1 MNLMAVFNYHT
12 KSIWNVGNLLSL
24 SHNDKFGILEDIHNR
39 KQIAV
44 HSYSIIYQF
53 SKKFRMTID
62 VKSKPVL
69 ISTIGT
75 FCVLLI
81 YLYHANREVL
91 HQTNHVIN
99 GKATLEQA
107 HSE

>member
-1 MNLMAVFNYHT
+1 MNLMAVFKYHT

-91 HQTNHVIN
+91 HQTNHVTN
-99 GKATLEQA
+99 GRATLEQA